1 LPVPVL
7 KMTEPLQPLPIQASA
22 ASSWSRFSSNGNL
35 IADIA
40 GGTQELKSRANKNF
54 NDHAT
59 LDIAV
64 KPLVYMLRQDDP
76 FKCTAAKL
84 AKFHLAEPVKFI
96 RRNSILLNPFLQTS
110 VSKKDA
116 EIADSV
122 CAIDCSWERAD
133 EVLKHQRLAFQGIGR
148 RLPAM
153 LAANPTNY
161 AKLGKLSSAEALAGA
176 LHILGEKKLAA
187 EIMDK
192 FKWGHTF
199 LELNANLLMDYAGA
213 ETEEQIALL
222 EKEYFPQLA

>member
-1 LPVPVL
+1 LL
-7 KMTEPLQPLPIQASA
+7 
-22 ASSWSRFSSNGNL
+22 
-35 IADIA
+35 
-40 GGTQELKSRANKNF
+40 
-54 NDHAT
+54 
-59 LDIAV
+59 

-96 RRNSILLNPFLQTS
+96 RKTSIVLNPFSAEPVL
-110 VSKKDA
+110 KKDT

-133 EVLKHQRLAFQGIGR
+133 EVLKHQRLASHGIGR

-153 LAANPTNY
+153 LAANPTSY

-176 LHILGEKKLAA
+176 LYILGEKALAA
-187 EIMDK
+187 EMMEK

-199 LELNANLLMDYAGA
+199 LELNSNLLDDYAKA
-213 ETEEQIALL
+213 ETEEQVVQL
-222 EKEYFPQLA
+222 EKEYFRN

>member
-1 LPVPVL
+1 
-7 KMTEPLQPLPIQASA
+7 M
-22 ASSWSRFSSNGNL
+22 
-35 IADIA
+35 
-40 GGTQELKSRANKNF
+40 
-54 NDHAT
+54 
-59 LDIAV
+59 

-96 RRNSILLNPFLQTS
+96 RKTSIVLNPFSAEPVL
-110 VSKKDA
+110 KKDT

-133 EVLKHQRLAFQGIGR
+133 EVLKHQRLASHGIGR

-153 LAANPTNY
+153 LAANPTSY

-176 LHILGEKKLAA
+176 LHILGEKALAA
-187 EIMDK
+187 EMMEK

-199 LELNANLLMDYAGA
+199 LELNSNLLDDYAKA
-213 ETEEQIALL
+213 ETEDQVVQL
-222 EKEYFPQLA
+222 EKEYFPQLG

>member
-1 LPVPVL
+1 
-7 KMTEPLQPLPIQASA
+7 
-22 ASSWSRFSSNGNL
+22 
-35 IADIA
+35 
-40 GGTQELKSRANKNF
+40 
-54 NDHAT
+54 
-59 LDIAV
+59 
-64 KPLVYMLRQDDP
+64 MLRQDDP

-84 AKFHLAEPVKFI
+84 AKFRLAEPVKFI
-96 RRNSILLNPFLQTS
+96 RKNTIVLNPFSQTR
-110 VSKKDA
+110 VLKKDA

-133 EVLKHQRLAFQGIGR
+133 EVLKHQRMFSQGIGR

-176 LHILGEKKLAA
+176 LYILGEKKLAA

-199 LELNANLLMDYAGA
+199 LELNSDLLEDYVGA
-213 ETEEQIALL
+213 ETEEQVAHL
-222 EKEYFPQLA
+222 EKEYFPLLR